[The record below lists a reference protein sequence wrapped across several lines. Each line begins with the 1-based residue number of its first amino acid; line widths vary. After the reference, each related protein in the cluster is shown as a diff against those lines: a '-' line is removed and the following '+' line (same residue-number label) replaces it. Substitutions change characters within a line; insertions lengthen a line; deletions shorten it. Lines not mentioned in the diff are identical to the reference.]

1 MGKHTVRTIGYS
13 ARAASRI
20 SLDIAQEM
28 NDAVEI
34 TGNEIKIA
42 VIQDDV
48 KIPRKVYEAY
58 IENDVPISNDLALD
72 MMKNNLAAI
81 DKLIYQGWTGDGTT
95 YDIKGMYQIG
105 GTATTGAD
113 FATFGNGYISIAAA
127 ITDLNAAGV
136 FSDSYNVILNSVQ
149 YGQLLGSISPTGG
162 NTEMDK
168 VKELLGPDGRVL
180 QNSNVTAATGIV
192 APDAADI
199 NRQYFDIVET
209 LAPMHHAWFVDGN
222 ERTGDVR
229 VQQITMLAPRFKHIV
244 STTDVAVD
252 KLTGI

>member
-1 MGKHTVRTIGYS
+1 
-13 ARAASRI
+13 
-20 SLDIAQEM
+20 
-28 NDAVEI
+28 
-34 TGNEIKIA
+34 
-42 VIQDDV
+42 
-48 KIPRKVYEAY
+48 
-58 IENDVPISNDLALD
+58 
-72 MMKNNLAAI
+72 
-81 DKLIYQGWTGDGTT
+81 
-95 YDIKGMYQIG
+95 
-105 GTATTGAD
+105 
-113 FATFGNGYISIAAA
+113 
-127 ITDLNAAGV
+127 
-136 FSDSYNVILNSVQ
+136 
-149 YGQLLGSISPTGG
+149 
-162 NTEMDK
+162 MDK